1 MSNVHVHPSDET
13 LMAYVDGEL
22 EEGAAI
28 ALERVLATDPELA
41 RRLVGFIRSRR
52 LARSQFAA
60 SEADVPDGL
69 RGALSRL
76 IGEEERTAEERAAPS
91 SVRARPAWPSVRA
104 FAAAAAVGG
113 IAVLAAATA
122 YLAGWTSPGT
132 GATVFGRIDDPA
144 VLAALQITASG
155 DRRDIAG
162 GNVRPL
168 ATYRLANGTLCRDF
182 VVALAAGS
190 VEGLA
195 CRGKEWRIV
204 AAVGASGGEGYVP
217 ASGEN
222 LIDGYLR
229 SLDAGEPVS
238 AADEARLLSARAAP
252 AIP

>member
-69 RGALSRL
+69 REALSRL
-76 IGEEERTAEERAAPS
+76 IEEDEEQSAEERAAPS
-91 SVRARPAWPSVRA
+91 PVAARPAWPSVRS

-113 IAVLAAATA
+113 VAVLAAATA
-122 YLAGWTSPGT
+122 YLAGWASPETAGT
-132 GATVFGRIDDPA
+132 AFGRIDDPA
-144 VLAALQITASG
+144 VLAALQTTASG
-155 DRRDIAG
+155 DRADIAG

-182 VVALAAGS
+182 VVALAAAS

-222 LIDGYLR
+222 LIDGYLK

-238 AADEARLLSARAAP
+238 AADEARLLSDRSR